1 MKARSR
7 RDRSWIWLALS
18 DLLEAN
24 LAMELTRREH
34 AASTLPETA
43 QRYELATAIAKKLRS
58 EAEVMINHIGT
69 EEERDRLATMLNFR
83 FLAHSHNG
91 RA

>member
-7 RDRSWIWLALS
+7 RDHSWIWLTLS

-34 AASTLPETA
+34 AASTRPETA
-43 QRYELATAIAKKLRS
+43 QRYELAKATANKLRS
-58 EAEVMINHIGT
+58 EAEVMINRIGT
-69 EEERDRLATMLNFR
+69 EEERERLAAMLNFR
-83 FLAHSHNG
+83 FLAHTHNG

>member
-1 MKARSR
+1 MSAQSKRPELDLAGPVRSAGGKLGDGTHETRACRQYAARDGAKVR
-7 RDRSWIWLALS
+7 
-18 DLLEAN
+18 
-24 LAMELTRREH
+24 TRNG
-34 AASTLPETA
+34 
-43 QRYELATAIAKKLRS
+43 AKKLRS